1 MSARDAG
8 SSSHAPKPPPLDVG
22 DVLGALCEISTAVPG
37 GGPALLEDMLRSVAR
52 RTVRR
57 MLGAVNFEDHHDAL
71 LHWLE
76 LEGAPAG
83 EVLKTGNGRL
93 RLTVEE
99 PECPFHGPC
108 RDLRAQGDHFV
119 CAAKIF
125 CEQALWHATARPA
138 RGILLCV
145 KENDRCVFELF
156 AVSAEMLSHADRAKR
171 NAAAVSHRY
180 RLVRSRLSH
189 LQTRYKAMLE
199 ATADAILVLDDSRD
213 VLYVNPRACGVF
225 AVREEDATGAKF
237 TRGSVFG
244 RIGDLCLDAVEALG
258 GWEGET
264 TIENR
269 DGARVHNIYRLRF
282 SPFEC
287 PDSHEQNIL
296 VVLEDVTREEL
307 LRRAV
312 AEQAERLEIAVN
324 EKTREL
330 RRANARLRALAQ
342 TDPLTGL
349 ANRRMFQEILHK
361 ELKRAERTGD
371 NVGVILADIDGFKS
385 VNDLCGHQA
394 GDEVLQ
400 KIAEILLKSVRES
413 DTVARWG
420 GDEFIILLPCAGA
433 SECARV
439 GGRIQEKLQR
449 AKGRLLPGDGPE
461 IGLSIGWSSTTRPDA
476 EALVAAADRMM
487 YNRKK
492 RKARAARGSD

>member
-1 MSARDAG
+1 MSARDTG
-8 SSSHAPKPPPLDVG
+8 SSSHAPEPPPLHVG
-22 DVLGALCEISTAVPG
+22 DVLGALCQISAAVPG

-52 RTVRR
+52 LTVGR
-57 MLGAVNFEDHHDAL
+57 MLGAVNFDDHHDAL

-76 LEGAPAG
+76 LEGAPAA
-83 EVLKTGNGRL
+83 EVLKTDNGRL

-99 PECPFHGPC
+99 PECPFRGPC

-125 CEQALWHATARPA
+125 CEQALSHATARPA
-138 RGILLCV
+138 RGILLCA

-156 AVSAEMLSHADRAKR
+156 PVSAEMLSHVDRAKR
-171 NAAAVSHRY
+171 NAAAVSHQY
-180 RLVRSRLSH
+180 RIVRSRLSH
-189 LQTRYKAMLE
+189 LQTRYKAILE
-199 ATADAILVLDDSRD
+199 ATADAILVLDDSLD

-225 AVREEDATGAKF
+225 AVREEDAAGAKF
-237 TRGSVFG
+237 MRGSVFG
-244 RIGDLCLDAVEALG
+244 RIGDLCLDAAEALG

-264 TIENR
+264 TVENR
-269 DGARVHNIYRLRF
+269 EGGRVHNIYRLRF

-287 PDSHEQNIL
+287 PPSGEQNIL

-307 LRRAV
+307 LRREV
-312 AEQAERLEIAVN
+312 AEQAERLEMAVN

-349 ANRRMFQEILHK
+349 ANRRMFEEILHK

-433 SECARV
+433 SECAGVTKRV
-439 GGRIQEKLQR
+439 QEKLQR
-449 AKGRLLPGDGPE
+449 AKGRLLKGEGPE
-461 IGLSIGWSSTTRPDA
+461 IGLSIGWASTTRPDA

-487 YNRKK
+487 YDRKK
-492 RKARAARGSD
+492 RKARTARGSD